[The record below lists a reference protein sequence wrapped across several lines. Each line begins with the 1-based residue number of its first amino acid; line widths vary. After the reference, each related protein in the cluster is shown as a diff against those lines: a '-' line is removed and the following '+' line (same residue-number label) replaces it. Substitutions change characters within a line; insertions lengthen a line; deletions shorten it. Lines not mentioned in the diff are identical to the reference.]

1 MLVALHILREIIQ
14 TEKNGVFPNKNY
26 FTIQVYE
33 KLRKHGMDYIKTKKF
48 IDDIPVQTY
57 VGSFVGEGERIKT
70 LEGHSVWDFRI
81 RSFVV
86 QGFRMFSFRK
96 DERYYGL
103 SLEKDKLVCNNP
115 CSLYLVGANGSGKT
129 SLYSSMEYCCTECV
143 SAAKARGIK
152 EEHYNDYIAHAKSK
166 KEPILK
172 VFFKKSKEESDD
184 KEKVDK
190 RNEVDK
196 IIVLRSLKNV
206 LSAFFCSEHEINE
219 FCGKPQDLTAFFYN
233 QIGYGNIV
241 KIKEH
246 LEEELA
252 KVIEILENKTDESKL
267 HYQILCNIKKS
278 LLAGIQTDIL
288 EFMILGNSINKEQ
301 RYVNILNYLKFLD
314 GQQIDWNDEWDVR
327 SKQNALERIIPKL
340 MTEKNEIGEHL
351 GDKSTLFI
359 LYNDFI
365 TVLENIYHISLN
377 KPKGFV
383 PRRFQEN
390 ELEFQLGKVEIK
402 EFYANRKFILE
413 WYNRIF
419 GQFIIKGEEKGTI
432 VTIKEISEELAQVG
446 LNMDNVEESEET
458 VRIRYG
464 AHHEHLKSLIDGIEK
479 ELNYIREQILST
491 TESLRDEIL
500 SNFLMPSE
508 EIKFSLSKEG
518 KLFSTIY
525 FKKDEMENEIP
536 FEPREYLN
544 SFRYKF
550 YCILLKIV
558 AAFTVKKCFNLNFPL
573 IFDDIFYSSDFS
585 NRDKVGD
592 FIASIYEIHNKIF
605 KGVNSPLQIIFYTH
619 DDLILDAA
627 IQGTSDIENVIYGRL
642 FSYDAV
648 EKEDVKKVDDVEFYN
663 LYIPF

>member
-206 LSAFFCSEHEINE
+206 LSAFF
-219 FCGKPQDLTAFFYN
+219 
-233 QIGYGNIV
+233 
-241 KIKEH
+241 
-246 LEEELA
+246 
-252 KVIEILENKTDESKL
+252 
-267 HYQILCNIKKS
+267 
-278 LLAGIQTDIL
+278 
-288 EFMILGNSINKEQ
+288 
-301 RYVNILNYLKFLD
+301 
-314 GQQIDWNDEWDVR
+314 
-327 SKQNALERIIPKL
+327 
-340 MTEKNEIGEHL
+340 
-351 GDKSTLFI
+351 LF
-359 LYNDFI
+359 
-365 TVLENIYHISLN
+365 
-377 KPKGFV
+377 
-383 PRRFQEN
+383 
-390 ELEFQLGKVEIK
+390 
-402 EFYANRKFILE
+402 
-413 WYNRIF
+413 
-419 GQFIIKGEEKGTI
+419 GT
-432 VTIKEISEELAQVG
+432 
-446 LNMDNVEESEET
+446 
-458 VRIRYG
+458 
-464 AHHEHLKSLIDGIEK
+464 
-479 ELNYIREQILST
+479 
-491 TESLRDEIL
+491 
-500 SNFLMPSE
+500 
-508 EIKFSLSKEG
+508 
-518 KLFSTIY
+518 
-525 FKKDEMENEIP
+525 
-536 FEPREYLN
+536 
-544 SFRYKF
+544 
-550 YCILLKIV
+550 
-558 AAFTVKKCFNLNFPL
+558 
-573 IFDDIFYSSDFS
+573 
-585 NRDKVGD
+585 
-592 FIASIYEIHNKIF
+592 
-605 KGVNSPLQIIFYTH
+605 
-619 DDLILDAA
+619 
-627 IQGTSDIENVIYGRL
+627 
-642 FSYDAV
+642 
-648 EKEDVKKVDDVEFYN
+648 
-663 LYIPF
+663 